1 MSRPLGYFLSWGTYG
16 TRLHGDPRGTVDRT
30 NTTHGDPVLG
40 PDEERWEDERG
51 QMKFPPV
58 VLTREQ
64 RLFAEDLIPTICERG
79 LWTYCTCAVA
89 PDHVHVILTSE
100 HEPKTIRRILKRWLG
115 QSMSERWPLAEGAT
129 WWAECGSIK
138 WLVDAAY
145 FENATGYV
153 SRQRTK

>member
-16 TRLHGDPRGTVDRT
+16 TRLHGDPRGTVDRSST
-30 NTTHGDPVLG
+30 DRGDPVLG
-40 PDEERWEDERG
+40 
-51 QMKFPPV
+51 
-58 VLTREQ
+58 
-64 RLFAEDLIPTICERG
+64 ICERG
-79 LWTYCTCAVA
+79 LWKYHTCAAA

-138 WLVDAAY
+138 WLIDAPY
-145 FENATGYV
+145 FANATGYV
-153 SRQRTK
+153 TRQRT

>member
-30 NTTHGDPVLG
+30 NTTHRDPVLG
-40 PDEERWEDERG
+40 PDEERWEHERG

-58 VLTREQ
+58 ILTREK
-64 RLFAEDLIPTICERG
+64 RLFAEELIPTICERG
-79 LWTYCTCAVA
+79 LWTYHTCAVA

-115 QSMSERWPLAEGAT
+115 QSMSERWPPAEGAT

-138 WLVDAAY
+138 WLIDVSY
-145 FENATGYV
+145 FENATDYV
-153 SRQRTK
+153 SRQRTR